1 MESDE
6 TKKQEEF
13 ELIPVTPLRR
23 LEKRIEE
30 LEKKASI
37 NERELY
43 REIIQIVRMNQEIV
57 DALIKANDS
66 LRIEL
71 SKLPLKLEELTKKID
86 ELVEL
91 IKAAG
96 EEETESKVSID
107 NKPLIE
113 KIEKLTEINNK
124 ILENNEALISLLEEI
139 SKKLTKPLPPI
150 PPKPP
155 IASRP
160 PFTQ

>member
-86 ELVEL
+86 ELIEL
-91 IKAAG
+91 IKVAG
-96 EEETESKVSID
+96 EEETESKVSVD

-155 IASRP
+155 IASKP

>member
-1 MESDE
+1 MEE
-6 TKKQEEF
+6 EKKQEEF

-23 LEKRIEE
+23 LEKRVEE
-30 LEKKASI
+30 LEKKSSI
-37 NERELY
+37 NEKELY
-43 REIIQIVRMNQEIV
+43 KEIVQIIRMNQEIV

-86 ELVEL
+86 ELLEI

-96 EEETESKVSID
+96 EEETKPVVD

-124 ILENNEALISLLEEI
+124 ILENNEALISLLEDI
-139 SKKLTKPLPPI
+139 SKKLSKPPLPM

-155 IASRP
+155 VIPKP
-160 PFTQ
+160 PVTQ

>member
-86 ELVEL
+86 ELIEL

-96 EEETESKVSID
+96 EEETESKVSVD
-107 NKPLIE
+107 NKPLVE

-139 SKKLTKPLPPI
+139 SKKLTRPQPPI

>member
-1 MESDE
+1 MEE
-6 TKKQEEF
+6 EKKQEEF

-37 NERELY
+37 NEKELY
-43 REIIQIVRMNQEIV
+43 REIIQIIRMNQEIV

-86 ELVEL
+86 ELLEI

-96 EEETESKVSID
+96 EEEAKPTID

-124 ILENNEALISLLEEI
+124 ILENNEALISLLEDI
-139 SKKLTKPLPPI
+139 SKKLSKPPLPM

-155 IASRP
+155 VIPKP
-160 PFTQ
+160 PVTQ

>member
-1 MESDE
+1 MEDVSR
-6 TKKQEEF
+6 QEEF

-86 ELVEL
+86 ELLEL
-91 IKAAG
+91 IKVAG
-96 EEETESKVSID
+96 EEEVKPMPVDT
-107 NKPLIE
+107 KPLIE

-124 ILENNEALISLLEEI
+124 ILENNEALISLLDDI
-139 SKKLTKPLPPI
+139 SKKLTKPPFPMPPPRPPM
-150 PPKPP
+150 PPKPV
-155 IASRP
+155 I
-160 PFTQ
+160 Q

>member
-1 MESDE
+1 METE
-6 TKKQEEF
+6 VEKKQEEF

-43 REIIQIVRMNQEIV
+43 KEIIQIIRMNQEIV
-57 DALIKANDS
+57 DALIKANDA

-71 SKLPLKLEELTKKID
+71 SKLPLKLEELVKKLD
-86 ELVEL
+86 ELIEL
-91 IKAAG
+91 IKSAG
-96 EEETESKVSID
+96 EEEAKPQLES
-107 NKPLIE
+107 KPLIE

-124 ILENNEALISLLEEI
+124 ILENNETLISLLEEI
-139 SKKLTKPLPPI
+139 SRKLARPLP

-155 IASRP
+155 FP
-160 PFTQ
+160 LKTTQ

>member
-86 ELVEL
+86 ELIGL

-96 EEETESKVSID
+96 EEETESKASVD

-139 SKKLTKPLPPI
+139 SKKLTKPQLPI

-155 IASRP
+155 FI
-160 PFTQ
+160 Q

>member
-6 TKKQEEF
+6 IKKQEEF

-30 LEKKASI
+30 LERKASI

-86 ELVEL
+86 ELIEL

-96 EEETESKVSID
+96 EEETEPKVSVD
-107 NKPLIE
+107 DKPLIE

-139 SKKLTKPLPPI
+139 SKKLTKPIPPI

-155 IASRP
+155 IASKP
-160 PFTQ
+160 SFTQ

>member
-1 MESDE
+1 MEE
-6 TKKQEEF
+6 EKKQEEF

-37 NERELY
+37 NEKELY
-43 REIIQIVRMNQEIV
+43 REIIQIIRMNQEIV

-86 ELVEL
+86 ELLEI

-96 EEETESKVSID
+96 EEEAKPTID

-124 ILENNEALISLLEEI
+124 ILENNEALISLLEDI
-139 SKKLTKPLPPI
+139 SKKLSKPPLPM

-155 IASRP
+155 VIPKP
-160 PFTQ
+160 PATQ

>member
-1 MESDE
+1 MEYDE

-43 REIIQIVRMNQEIV
+43 REIIQIIRMNQEIV

-86 ELVEL
+86 ELIEL

-96 EEETESKVSID
+96 EEETESKVSVD

-139 SKKLTKPLPPI
+139 SRKLTRPQPPI
-150 PPKPP
+150 PPRPP
-155 IASRP
+155 IASKP

>member
-1 MESDE
+1 MEYDE

-86 ELVEL
+86 ELIEL

-96 EEETESKVSID
+96 EEETESKVSVD
-107 NKPLIE
+107 NKPLVE

-139 SKKLTKPLPPI
+139 SKKLTKPLPPV

-155 IASRP
+155 TASRP

>member
-1 MESDE
+1 MEVESE
-6 TKKQEEF
+6 KKQEEF
-13 ELIPVTPLRR
+13 ELIPVTPLRK

-71 SKLPLKLEELTKKID
+71 SKLPLKIEELTKKID
-86 ELVEL
+86 ELLEL

-96 EEETESKVSID
+96 EEEAKPTID

-113 KIEKLTEINNK
+113 KIEKLAEINNK
-124 ILENNEALISLLEEI
+124 ILENNEALIALLEDI
-139 SKKLTKPLPPI
+139 SKKLSKPPLPI

-155 IASRP
+155 TIPKLPS
-160 PFTQ
+160 TQ

>member
-1 MESDE
+1 MEYDE

-43 REIIQIVRMNQEIV
+43 REIIQIIRMNQEIV

-86 ELVEL
+86 ELIEL

-96 EEETESKVSID
+96 EEETESKVSVD

-139 SKKLTKPLPPI
+139 SKKLTRPQPPI

-155 IASRP
+155 IASKP

>member
-1 MESDE
+1 MTEE
-6 TKKQEEF
+6 KKQEEF
-13 ELIPVTPLRR
+13 ELIPVTPLRK

-37 NERELY
+37 NEKELY

-86 ELVEL
+86 ELLDL

-96 EEETESKVSID
+96 EEEAKPTID

-124 ILENNEALISLLEEI
+124 ILENNEALISLLEEL
-139 SKKLTKPLPPI
+139 SRKLTKPLPPL

-155 IASRP
+155 VP
-160 PFTQ
+160 MKQPFTQ

>member
-1 MESDE
+1 MEE
-6 TKKQEEF
+6 EKKQEEF

-23 LEKRIEE
+23 LEKRVEE

-37 NERELY
+37 NEKELY
-43 REIIQIVRMNQEIV
+43 KEIIQIIRMNQEIV

-86 ELVEL
+86 ELLEL

-96 EEETESKVSID
+96 EEETKPIVD

-139 SKKLTKPLPPI
+139 SKKLTKPPL

-155 IASRP
+155 IHP
-160 PFTQ
+160 QKPLIQ

>member
-1 MESDE
+1 MESE
-6 TKKQEEF
+6 EKGKQEEF

-30 LEKKASI
+30 LERKASI

-43 REIIQIVRMNQEIV
+43 REIIQIIRMNQEIV
-57 DALIKANDS
+57 DALIKANDA

-71 SKLPLKLEELTKKID
+71 SKLPLKLEELTKKVE
-86 ELVEL
+86 ELLEL
-91 IKAAG
+91 IKMAG
-96 EEETESKVSID
+96 EEEIKPTID

-139 SKKLTKPLPPI
+139 SKKLTRPIPPM

-155 IASRP
+155 VPSKP
-160 PFTQ
+160 PFSQ